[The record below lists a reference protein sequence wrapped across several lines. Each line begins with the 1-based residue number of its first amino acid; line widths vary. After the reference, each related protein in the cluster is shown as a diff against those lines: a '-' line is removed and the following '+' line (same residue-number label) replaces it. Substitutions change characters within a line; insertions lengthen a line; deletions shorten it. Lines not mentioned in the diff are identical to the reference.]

1 MSEMIEV
8 QPAPVVLR
16 DFARWATAQTPKVRT
31 VSPHAFAVP
40 DDLFVQA
47 PEELLIGALVDGRRY
62 RSPDED
68 AMVGTP
74 PPGAELLGVAT
85 PGFTPAPGDPE
96 ADAAAMVAATSPE
109 AIQAAMTAAV
119 TAADLA
125 ASNAE
130 PATCPIPATTSRPP
144 ATSPRASSPAP
155 GATASSPPSAAGTPT
170 AARHTGRADLC
181 PLSLCPVDR
190 TAAAAR
196 PATAPA
202 HRPSL
207 RHRYAARTARASWS

>member
-125 ASNAE
+125 ASNA
-130 PATCPIPATTSRPP
+130 ATGNLPD
-144 ATSPRASSPAP
+144 P
-155 GATASSPPSAAGTPT
+155 GDDEQAAGDVPEGVFPCPGCDREFTT
-170 AARHTGRADLC
+170 ERGRDTH
-181 PLSLCPVDR
+181 R
-190 TAAAAR
+190 R
-196 PATAPA
+196 QA
-202 HRPSL
+202 HREG
-207 RHRYAARTARASWS
+207 